1 MGASGQR
8 KWGERETRTGASPG
22 DGEAQREG
30 GEEEPSR
37 AAETSAPFGRSH
49 THTGGFQQPAE
60 RESCRRSARAP
71 RADQRAAAGAAGWA
85 AERRQKEGDSFRSQP
100 LLQGDRFLAGNF
112 SQHLSRSQ
120 SRHSSLSLSFAVT
133 EHACRYRG
141 AANFWKRSLTPRG
154 VGQRAA
160 GLRCAQRSARAAAA
174 AGPGPEARGGGG
186 RTCPARGP
194 GAHRRAPR
202 RAGQRASAA
211 LTRGTHRAAAGR
223 RGPARAAAGAA
234 AAAPAPPPRSGGR
247 RTPSVALRRR
257 RLRRRGCRCRCRA
270 GGGGGGRCR
279 GTASRRQRAR
289 GWAGLVRGP
298 GRPSRPGGSEAPAHV
313 KPSQHLR
320 PPRAQVSGQHA
331 LLREPEPLSKPP
343 RPGRGARSRAAP
355 SPYRPAGRRA
365 LPF

>member
-174 AGPGPEARGGGG
+174 AGPGPEAGGDDA
-186 RTCPARGP
+186 PARP
-194 GAHRRAPR
+194 
-202 RAGQRASAA
+202 
-211 LTRGTHRAAAGR
+211 
-223 RGPARAAAGAA
+223 
-234 AAAPAPPPRSGGR
+234 AAPA
-247 RTPSVALRRR
+247 RTDGLLAE
-257 RLRRRGCRCRCRA
+257 RG
-270 GGGGGGRCR
+270 
-279 GTASRRQRAR
+279 SERAR
-289 GWAGLVRGP
+289 R
-298 GRPSRPGGSEAPAHV
+298 
-313 KPSQHLR
+313 
-320 PPRAQVSGQHA
+320 
-331 LLREPEPLSKPP
+331 
-343 RPGRGARSRAAP
+343 
-355 SPYRPAGRRA
+355 
-365 LPF
+365 